1 MSTIL
6 IVDDR
11 ADERQTVVDLVSY
24 SLPEGSTWTAR
35 GIEPLV
41 TIDDYRSLITEED
54 ISVIVL
60 DEKLQEHG
68 AKLTGEAVS
77 YNGHE
82 LVNFLRPRFPDLP
95 IFVVTAHEAEEDV
108 QGAASDVEGI
118 ISRNDFSK
126 SPEIHTARMI
136 RSGHRFSEAL
146 QNDLNF
152 VSRISQKLAVGTAE
166 DEEITKMT
174 SIREKLSLPF
184 PTSDLTHA
192 KDLVPQAEKLIYEAQ
207 SLLAKIS
214 AGRKK
219 P

>member
-11 ADERQTVVDLVSY
+11 ALERQTVVDLVSF
-24 SLPEGSTWTAR
+24 SLPEDSTWTAR

-41 TIDDYRSLITEED
+41 SIDEYRSFITEED
-54 ISVIVL
+54 VSVIVL
-60 DEKLQEHG
+60 DEKLQEQG
-68 AKLTGEAVS
+68 AELTGEAVS

-95 IFVVTAHEAEEDV
+95 IFVVTAHEEEDDV
-108 QGAASDVEGI
+108 QNAASDVEGI

-136 RSGHRFSEAL
+136 RSGHRFSQAL
-146 QNDLNF
+146 QSDLNF
-152 VSRISQKLAVGTAE
+152 ISEISLKLAVGTAD
-166 DEEITKMT
+166 DEEIKKMT
-174 SIREKLSLPF
+174 SIREKLALPF
-184 PTSDLTHA
+184 PTADLTHA
-192 KDLVPQAEKLIYEAQ
+192 KDLVPHAERLISEAQ
-207 SLLAKIS
+207 ALLAKIN